1 MEFPHDL
8 CDIIGIEI
16 IILNEYS
23 FLEFKVDSLFEGGRV
38 ARDKRLY
45 FN

>member
-1 MEFPHDL
+1 MEFHHGL
-8 CDIIGIEI
+8 CDITGIEI

-23 FLEFKVDSLFEGGRV
+23 FLEFKVDSLFEEGRV
-38 ARDKRLY
+38 AGDKRLY